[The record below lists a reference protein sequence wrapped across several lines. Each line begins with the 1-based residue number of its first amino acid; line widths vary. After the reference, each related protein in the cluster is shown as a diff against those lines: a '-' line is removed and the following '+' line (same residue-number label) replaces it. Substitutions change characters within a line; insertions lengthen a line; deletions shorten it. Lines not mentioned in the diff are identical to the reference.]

1 MVINP
6 CSILIMIPKSI
17 VFLFLGFCL
26 SQFMPQNL
34 GANQRGR
41 AKVDDEKVHLFPGT
55 GIFFKNRDPYNDQEA
70 QQWFLEATELQ
81 KADEISD
88 ALKMYE
94 KFTKRRCDF
103 VVDMKGSS
111 VLIGPES
118 IYRAAMIREKQG
130 DWKKA
135 YDYLQLIA
143 KAYVRYDFDRISAS
157 LMRIAERIATEELPK
172 KWGVVPRLRSGSED
186 RERLNQIVEFSRGPK
201 YAPRALMVLAEIAL
215 KDSKDDEA
223 VIALEKLVNFYPDHY
238 LAEKAYFMLGN
249 IHKDFVSGPSY
260 DQGATLDALNYYE
273 DYLILFDEVPR
284 KGTDETSEQFQI
296 RKEETLKRKK
306 LVQEGRNQMRESL
319 AQSKLEVGRFLEN
332 YGKYFLVRWQELGN
346 QPALQFYNE
355 AITTAPESA
364 AAREAEKR
372 VADLRNE

>member
-6 CSILIMIPKSI
+6 CSILIMIPKFTI
-17 VFLFLGFCL
+17 FLFLGFCL

-41 AKVDDEKVHLFPGT
+41 DKMDDEKVHIFPGT
-55 GIFFKNRDPYNDQEA
+55 GIFFKNRDPYDDQEA
-70 QQWFLEATELQ
+70 KKWFLEATELQ
-81 KADEISD
+81 KADKISG
-88 ALKMYE
+88 ALKFYE
-94 KFTKRRCDF
+94 KFTKRRSDL
-103 VVDMKGSS
+103 VLDVEGNQ

-118 IYRAAMIREKQG
+118 VFRAAMIREKQG

-135 YDYLQLIA
+135 FDYLQLVA
-143 KAYVRYDFDRISAS
+143 KAYVRYDFDRISSS
-157 LMRIAERIATEELPK
+157 LMRIAERIATEDLPK

-186 RERLNQIVEFSRGPK
+186 RERLNQIVELSRGPK
-201 YAPRALMVLAEIAL
+201 YAPRALMILAEIAL
-215 KDSKDDEA
+215 KDSKDDDA
-223 VIALEKLVNFYPDHY
+223 VIALEKLVNFYPEHY

-260 DQGATLDALNYYE
+260 DQGATLHALNYYE
-273 DYLILFDEVPR
+273 DYLILFDELPS
-284 KGTDETSEQFQI
+284 KGTDETPEEYSI

-306 LVQEGRNQMRESL
+306 LVQEGRNHMRESL
-319 AQSKLEVGRFLEN
+319 AQSKLEVGRFVEN
-332 YGKYFLVRWQELGN
+332 YGKFFLLRWKELGN

-355 AITTAPESA
+355 AITTAPESM